1 MPSQARLALYVRP
14 RPASDGQTGVVRRAR
29 PTDHAVTGNDAA
41 MSAGGLELSGPHF
54 VPHLASVAVRLV
66 GAALVLLAAMVGL
79 GQLLTHWL
87 RNSAIIRWDGS
98 VDRWFAQRRTPDW
111 NAVTKIA
118 TFGAET
124 ETVIAIGLV
133 CFVLLRWRL
142 RRWRES
148 MFLAVSL
155 IGEVTI
161 FVCTTL
167 LVERHRPAVPRLDGA
182 PPTSSFPSGHTAASV
197 ALYGGLA
204 VIAWMAARAGW
215 LRLLAT
221 ALAVLMPAAVGLSR
235 LYRGMHY
242 PTDVLAGAL
251 LTICWLAV
259 TSALVLHPGRQ
270 NARPAE
276 LPMSQNAR

>member
-1 MPSQARLALYVRP
+1 M
-14 RPASDGQTGVVRRAR
+14 
-29 PTDHAVTGNDAA
+29 TGNDAA
-41 MSAGGLELSGPHF
+41 MPAGGLELSSPRF
-54 VPHLASVAVRLV
+54 VPHFASVVVRLV
-66 GAALVLLAAMVGL
+66 GAALVLLLAMVGL

-87 RNSAIIRWDGS
+87 RNSAIVRWDAS
-98 VDRWFAQRRTPDW
+98 VDRWFAQHRTPDW
-111 NAVTKIA
+111 NTVTKVA

-148 MFLAVSL
+148 LFLAASL

-161 FVCTTL
+161 FVGTTF

-204 VIAWMAARAGW
+204 VIAWTAARAGW

-221 ALAVLMPAAVGLSR
+221 ALAVLAPAAVGLSR

-251 LTICWLAV
+251 LAICWLAV
-259 TSALVLHPGRQ
+259 TGALVL
-270 NARPAE
+270 RPRN
-276 LPMSQNAR
+276 PR